1 MNMKEKSG
9 IKIIKYKEEKELYL
23 ANDTSCMK
31 E

>member
-9 IKIIKYKEEKELYL
+9 GKIIKYKEEKELYL
-23 ANDTSCMK
+23 ARYTSSMK